1 MSYVCGLGK
10 EIPMGTCYV
19 FISSKTNKQ
28 AACID
33 ENLKT
38 MSSTQYYSRSHI
50 SLLLPEF
57 PVVNI
62 TAELW
67 SLFDKHNM
75 QGLLM
80 GQMAHILSFAHSQW
94 KTLNGQR
101 KVVEITRTIQTCVQI
116 LILPY
121 PGHVLGQVTLLL
133 IKRLNI
139 IIHKVRK
146 IVSICWDWYNTK
158 WDMFINHLNDWN
170 WLVKCW
176 WSKRIFINLL
186 EYIIIFIHYIILPP
200 SMLKAISNL
209 QIFVITHR

>member
-1 MSYVCGLGK
+1 
-10 EIPMGTCYV
+10 MGTCYV

-33 ENLKT
+33 ESLKT
-38 MSSTQYYSRSHI
+38 ISSPQYCPRSHT
-50 SLLLPEF
+50 SLLLAGF

-67 SLFDKHNM
+67 SLFGKHNV
-75 QGLLM
+75 QVLLM

-94 KTLNGQR
+94 KTLNGWR

-121 PGHVLGQVTLLL
+121 PGHVLGQVTWLP
-133 IKRLNI
+133 IKRLSI

-146 IVSICWDWYNTK
+146 IVSICWDWYITK
-158 WDMFINHLNDWN
+158 WDNVYKSSK
-170 WLVKCW
+170 WLELIGKVQMIK
-176 WSKRIFINLL
+176 KGFYYLL
-186 EYIIIFIHYIILPP
+186 EYITIFIHYIILPP
-200 SMLKAISNL
+200 CPC
-209 QIFVITHR
+209 